1 MSPRLENTIEVQK
14 KLAVLIDADNAQPDI
29 IEGLLAEI
37 AKYGVAS
44 VKRIYGNWTSPSLQ
58 PWKETLLDYS
68 IQPMQQFDYTKGKNA
83 TDSAMIIDAM
93 DLLYTGNFDGF
104 CLVSS
109 DSDFT
114 RLASRLRES
123 GMIVY
128 GFGER
133 KTPTSF
139 VQACDKFIYTEIL
152 RKTKPMDEKP
162 EEIQKEIKFDKTKK
176 GLKENRKLIKVLKS
190 AVEDCSDD
198 DGWANL
204 ADVGNNINNKSPD
217 FDPRN
222 YGYKKLKDLVV
233 DTHLFEID
241 ERQVGDSLAKVVYL
255 KIISEKKTGKKWYRK
270 K

>member
-1 MSPRLENTIEVQK
+1 MPIRSDNAIETQK
-14 KLAVLIDADNAQPDI
+14 KLAVLIDADNAQPEI
-29 IEGLLAEI
+29 IQGLLEEI

-44 VKRIYGNWTSPSLQ
+44 VKRIYGNWTSPNLQ
-58 PWKETLLDYS
+58 PWKETLLSYS
-68 IQPMQQFDYTKGKNA
+68 IQPIQQFDYTKGKNA

-123 GMIVY
+123 GKMVY

-133 KTPTSF
+133 KTPASF

-152 RKTKPMDEKP
+152 RKSKPSDEKSDEGP
-162 EEIQKEIKFDKTKK
+162 KETKVVKTTKQ
-176 GLKENRKLIKVLKS
+176 LREDSKLVTILKS

-204 ADVGNNINNKSPD
+204 SDVGNIINNKSPE
-217 FDPRN
+217 FDSRN
-222 YGYKKLKDLVV
+222 YGYKKLKDLVK
-233 DTHLFEID
+233 DTELFDIE
-241 ERQVGDSLAKVVYL
+241 ERQIGSSPGKVIFL
-255 KIISEKKTGKKWYRK
+255 KIKKAVKKTGKVLYR
-270 K
+270 